1 VERVTPS
8 TLEWEPGPAA
18 HFTGRVRL
26 AARSRPADD
35 AGLLVLSVTFAPG
48 ARTHWHSH
56 PGGQVLHVEDGSGL
70 VANEAGEAVALSTG
84 DTVTIAADELHWH
97 GAAAGGPMTHLSL
110 TQGGVTAWLD
120 RPVTDEEHRAAS
132 VAAGIEPAP

>member
-1 VERVTPS
+1 MERVTPS

-18 HFTGRVRL
+18 HFTGRVRV

-56 PGGQVLHVEDGSGL
+56 PGGQVLHVENGSGL

-97 GAAAGGPMTHLSL
+97 GAAAGGPMAHLSL

-120 RPVTDEEHRAAS
+120 RPVTDGEHRAAS

>member
-1 VERVTPS
+1 MERVTLS
-8 TLEWEPGPAA
+8 TLEWEPGNVA
-18 HFTGRVRL
+18 HFTGTVHL

-56 PGGQVLHVEDGSGL
+56 PGGQVLHVENGSGL
-70 VANEAGEAVALSTG
+70 VANEAGEAVALSPG
-84 DTVTIAADELHWH
+84 DTVTIGADEVHWH
-97 GAAAGGPMTHLSL
+97 GAAGGGPMTHLSL
-110 TQGGVTAWLD
+110 THGGLTAWLD

-132 VAAGIEPAP
+132 MAAGMEPAP